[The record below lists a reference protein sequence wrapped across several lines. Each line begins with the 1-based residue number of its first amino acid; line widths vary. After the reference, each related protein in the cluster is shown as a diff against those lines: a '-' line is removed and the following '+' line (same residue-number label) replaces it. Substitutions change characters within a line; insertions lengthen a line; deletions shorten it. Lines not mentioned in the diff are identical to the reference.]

1 MRILRGR
8 SEREDTEGGNSR
20 KEERKMQDL
29 TVESAAEMIDSLP
42 SDVPRESQLL
52 IVQEAFTA
60 AGIDL
65 SNLERHAR
73 TREDQL
79 SSEIGLV
86 RNRQE
91 ELREKAEDT
100 VQALEGQIRK
110 IQEEI
115 REIQETFDAAL
126 AEEEEKLST
135 PSAALK
141 DVRRVRA
148 FFAFPEADDTP
159 GADGEENPTRWK
171 HRVQAKGYG
180 VKGEGFRQ
188 TRF

>member
-42 SDVPRESQLL
+42 SDVPKESQLL
-52 IVQEAFTA
+52 IVQEAFAA

-65 SNLERHAR
+65 SYLERHAR

-91 ELREKAEDT
+91 ALREKAEDT
-100 VQALEGQIRK
+100 VHALEEQIRNM
-110 IQEEI
+110 QEKI
-115 REIQETFDAAL
+115 REVRETFDAAL
-126 AEEEEKLST
+126 TEEEEKLST

-141 DVRRVRA
+141 EVRRVRA
-148 FFAFPEADDTP
+148 FFAFPEANDTP
-159 GADGEENPTRWK
+159 GTDREENPTPSK